1 MFNSKVVLCFAV
13 VFG

>member
-1 MFNSKVVLCFAV
+1 MFNSKDVLCFAV